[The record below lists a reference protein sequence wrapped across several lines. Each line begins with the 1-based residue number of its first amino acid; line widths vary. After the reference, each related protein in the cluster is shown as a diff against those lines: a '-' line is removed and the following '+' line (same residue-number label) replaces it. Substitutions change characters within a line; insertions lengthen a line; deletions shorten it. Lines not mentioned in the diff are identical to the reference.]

1 MAKKILVVDDDSEI
15 RELASLILRG
25 AGYEVTTAATGYGA
39 LESAVAQSPD
49 LVLLDVNM
57 PEMDGWEAL
66 RLLKADEHLAA
77 LPVVMFTVKGE
88 VRDKVHALQDGAYD
102 YTPKPFAYDELL
114 QRIGRIFHSLEVRQ

>member
-66 RLLKADEHLAA
+66 RLLKAGEHLAG
-77 LPVVMFTVKGE
+77 LPLVTFTVKGE
-88 VRDKVHALQDGAYD
+88 GPDQGHPLQAG
-102 YTPKPFAYDELL
+102 P
-114 QRIGRIFHSLEVRQ
+114 